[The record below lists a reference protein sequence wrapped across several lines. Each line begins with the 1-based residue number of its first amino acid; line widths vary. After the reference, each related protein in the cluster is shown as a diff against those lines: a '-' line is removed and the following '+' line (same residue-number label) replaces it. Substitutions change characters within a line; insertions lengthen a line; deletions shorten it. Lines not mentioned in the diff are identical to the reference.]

1 MRHPVNVTWHPQANR
16 RPFPRGPKG
25 FKRSDERLK
34 DDIAERLMYQ
44 HDIDLSDVSLDVRD
58 SKVTL
63 EGTIPE
69 RWMRFAI
76 VDVAESVIGVESV
89 ENNLRVRRTVDRDD
103 IRAQDMGG
111 TRR

>member
-1 MRHPVNVTWHPQANR
+1 MRHPRVTWHPETNR

-44 HDIDLSDVSLDVRD
+44 NDIDVSDVSLDVKD

-63 EGTIPE
+63 EGTVPE

-76 VDVAESVIGVESV
+76 DDLAESVIGVESV
-89 ENNLRVRRTVDRDD
+89 ENNVRVRRTSDSNEV
-103 IRAQDMGG
+103 RAQDRGAS
-111 TRR
+111 RR